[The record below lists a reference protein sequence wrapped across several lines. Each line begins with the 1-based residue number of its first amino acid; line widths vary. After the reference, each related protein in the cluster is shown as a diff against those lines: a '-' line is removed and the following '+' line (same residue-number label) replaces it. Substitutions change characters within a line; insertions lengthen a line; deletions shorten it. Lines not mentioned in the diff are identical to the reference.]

1 MQSNLK
7 RAKELLSSSNYTC
20 VVTNGDNVLTS
31 IERGVK
37 PLLSWFDSGYS
48 FKGYC
53 AADKVVGRAAAYLY
67 VVLGIDFVY
76 ADVMS
81 KKAAEV
87 LEEHAIDYSYGT
99 LVDAI
104 INRTNTGFCPM
115 EQAVSEIFSP
125 SDAIT
130 AIRETL
136 KRLS

>member
-1 MQSNLK
+1 MQNNLK
-7 RAKELLSSSNYTC
+7 RAKELLSSGNYTC

-31 IERGVK
+31 TERGVK
-37 PLLSWFDSGYS
+37 PLLSWLDNGHS

-87 LEEHAIDYSYGT
+87 LEEHAIVYSYGT

-115 EQAVSEIFSP
+115 EQAVSKIFSP

-136 KRLS
+136 KRL